1 MPGLVVSTTL
11 VVVSGV
17 SKPSIFTSIV
27 CPSVSYPFKLAV
39 TFIICLP
46 FVVNVYDVAVAKAN
60 VSTYFPSA
68 YTLYVCPLSICSF
81 V

>member
-1 MPGLVVSTTL
+1 MPGLVVSATF
-11 VVVSGV
+11 VVSDV
-17 SKPSIFTSIV
+17 SKPSIVTSII